1 MPSTLPWWRARTDR
15 RYACLL
21 LTVLPAV
28 IWQAWRLDQGLF
40 ARAMMVSVLA
50 LAVAGLLHVLTKP
63 RPSAP
68 APNVLLPPAP
78 GWAVRSLDALLQALL
93 VSALWSTG
101 LPLWPLLIGLGLAL
115 VVQQALGGWA
125 VNPFSPALLAIA
137 IAIVLARTLSATDFN
152 PPLNS
157 LLDTLPVAAGWLLMG
172 LVVVALRLWPARA
185 SLTFLLVLVPVLMV
199 EALASINFVTTA
211 ILATFVVADT
221 RTLPSTAQGQYLIGG
236 LAGLAVAA
244 LWLNGAPPLAA
255 VFPLLLVQALS
266 PWVEHLSL
274 RPARTPDAP

>member
-1 MPSTLPWWRARTDR
+1 MPSILPWWRARTHR
-15 RYACLL
+15 RYAGLL
-21 LTVLPAV
+21 LATLLAV
-28 IWQAWRLDQGLF
+28 AWQAWRLDQDLF
-40 ARAMMVSVLA
+40 ARAMTLAVLA
-50 LAVAGLLHVLTKP
+50 LAVAGLLHALTKP
-63 RPSAP
+63 RPIAP
-68 APNVLLPPAP
+68 APNVLQPPP
-78 GWAVRSLDALLQALL
+78 GWATRSLDAVLQALL

-125 VNPFSPALLAIA
+125 VNPFSPALLALA
-137 IAIVLARTLSATDFN
+137 IAIVLARTVLATDFS
-152 PPLNS
+152 PSLNS

-221 RTLPSTAQGQYLIGG
+221 RTLPSTVQGQYLIGG
-236 LAGLAVAA
+236 IAGLAVGA
-244 LWLNGAPPLAA
+244 LWLSGAPALAA
-255 VFPLLLVQALS
+255 VFPLLLAQALS